1 MSSVFLRIN
10 TGKYAELATPIAN
23 PVPVG
28 GSLTFKGI
36 QGSRNN
42 SIQPFLDV
50 YTGTRKDF
58 ISLNQD
64 GKLSVRVN
72 SIIKLGTLIVAED
85 DLFTLIITR
94 DASGYT
100 FKLNGEDQFTI
111 STSVDMSELVGVCHA
126 AFEWEGSFKT
136 LVLNDGSADTL
147 SLNTDTS
154 VHTAG
159 TPVVTD
165 SISGNNLTGVG
176 MLTGALGSGSSAWV
190 AVADSAVEVLVQ
202 PVSVTSSVLGRP
214 WSLSSTAV
222 GADSSEW
229 YKDGVATGNTSDSIS
244 GVGAYAENGQYYNQY
259 TNSLGDVVTDT
270 VTIQVVAPFAEL
282 VSATDIHLG
291 ETFTVTTNGVGDLT
305 GSLITATLGGVVLTG
320 QANVTTN
327 TVDFNAP
334 TSGLDL
340 DVSSHEL
347 RLVVDTFHSSLQVAF
362 LPPTGYT
369 YLTLTGINE
378 HSWLSDAVY
387 TGNAG
392 GGANN
397 ISIGDQ
403 IVYQDKTKEGQTL
416 VNMSSVGIINLPNAA
431 SENISGDQTLDWFY
445 LEAQE
450 GFSASNTQTLTL
462 LIPKPELEISPQKT
476 SVEARAV
483 VPYLLMT
490 DGLIVTPTP
499 TAVVCSAIS
508 AHLALTDGLVIT
520 PTYTA
525 SSTSAVAPYLVL
537 RAQRV
542 ELAPATTSTLV
553 GNNATVYLYAGKAPE
568 AVEES
573 TRPTPTLIA
582 MAIITLN

>member
-28 GSLTFKGI
+28 GSLIFKGI
-36 QGSRNN
+36 QGNMDT

-64 GKLSVRVN
+64 GKLYVRVN
-72 SIIKLGTLIVAED
+72 SIIRTGTLEVAED
-85 DLFTLIITR
+85 EPFTLIITR
-94 DASGYT
+94 DASDYT
-100 FKLNGEDQFTI
+100 FNLNGEDQFTI

-126 AFEWEGSFKT
+126 SFNWRGEFKS
-136 LVLNDGSADTL
+136 LILNDGSVDTL
-147 SLNTDTS
+147 SLNTNTS

-165 SISGNNLTGVG
+165 SVSGNNLTGVG

-190 AVADSAVEVLVQ
+190 TIADSAVEILVQ
-202 PVSVTSSVLGRP
+202 PVSVTSSVIGRP
-214 WSLSSTAV
+214 WSLSSA
-222 GADSSEW
+222 ASNAASSEW

-244 GVGAYAENGQYYNQY
+244 GVGAYSENGQYYNQY

-282 VSATDIHLG
+282 VSSTIIRLG
-291 ETFTVTTNGVGDLT
+291 EPFTVTTNGVGDLT

-340 DVSSHEL
+340 DVISHEL

-392 GGANN
+392 GDANN
-397 ISIGDQ
+397 IGIGDQ
-403 IVYQDKTKEGQTL
+403 IVYQDKTKEDQTL
-416 VNMSSVGIINLPNAA
+416 VNMSTVGIIKLPNAA
-431 SENISGDQTLDWFY
+431 SENVTGDQTLDWFY

-462 LIPKPELEISPQKT
+462 LVPVSELEISPQKT

-490 DGLIVTPTP
+490 DGLIVTPTT
-499 TAVVCSAIS
+499 TAIVCSAIS
-508 AHLALTDGLVIT
+508 AHLSLTDGLVIT
-520 PTYTA
+520 PVHTA
-525 SSTSAVAPYLVL
+525 SSTSAITPHLELQVRGLELV
-537 RAQRV
+537 
-542 ELAPATTSTLV
+542 PSTTSTLV

-568 AVEES
+568 VAEES